1 MTLAGIALAVF
12 LAVRGDEGL
21 AWGDRI
27 ALIEINGL
35 IEDDSDYLEQ
45 FRRFRRDPSV
55 KGFLVAINSPGGL
68 VGPSQSLYRELR
80 RLREEG
86 YPVVATIGAVGASGG
101 YYVALGADSIFALP
115 GSLTGSIG
123 VIMELPDVSALLQKV
138 GVEVQVVKSAE
149 HKDIGTMFRPL
160 SPEDRLVLDALI
172 ADVYDQFVQAVADER
187 GIPAEE
193 VRLLADGRIYSGRQ
207 ALHSGLVDRIG
218 NLEDALSAVGR
229 MAGLGEDPRVVR
241 PPEEK
246 FTLLDMLLGRGAT
259 SSLTRLVGPLE
270 QAGGPRLKFVVPF

>member
-1 MTLAGIALAVF
+1 SLVIVLVVGVVSLMTLAGIALAVF

-101 YYVALGADSIFALP
+101 YY
-115 GSLTGSIG
+115 
-123 VIMELPDVSALLQKV
+123 
-138 GVEVQVVKSAE
+138 
-149 HKDIGTMFRPL
+149 
-160 SPEDRLVLDALI
+160 
-172 ADVYDQFVQAVADER
+172 
-187 GIPAEE
+187 
-193 VRLLADGRIYSGRQ
+193 
-207 ALHSGLVDRIG
+207 
-218 NLEDALSAVGR
+218 
-229 MAGLGEDPRVVR
+229 
-241 PPEEK
+241 
-246 FTLLDMLLGRGAT
+246 
-259 SSLTRLVGPLE
+259 
-270 QAGGPRLKFVVPF
+270 